1 MNIFEIL
8 GPVMIGPSSSHTA
21 GAVRAGNVAARLLGQ
36 KVARAEIVLY
46 GSLAKTYYGHGTD
59 CAIIGG
65 LLGFFPDNENIPNS
79 HALAQQAGMKYSFE
93 LNFDESILHPNT
105 VSLRLFSDCQTEIT
119 VRVESLGGG
128 AINVSGIDDAEVSF
142 TTEYHTTVIFND
154 DKSGVI
160 AEVSSVFAKMGVN
173 IAFMKLFR
181 TEGGAIMVIESD
193 EALPEQS
200 LVDLKKVKFVNRVI
214 GISPFAL

>member
-21 GAVRAGNVAARLLGQ
+21 GAVRAGNVAARLLGR
-36 KVARAEIVLY
+36 KVARAEIILY

-65 LLGFFPDNENIPNS
+65 LLGFSPDDENIVNS
-79 HALAQQAGMKYSFE
+79 HELAKKTGLEYSIE
-93 LNFDESILHPNT
+93 LCYDEVVLHPNT
-105 VSLRLFSDCQTEIT
+105 VRLNLFSENTQIT
-119 VRVESLGGG
+119 VCVQSLGGG

-142 TTEYHTTVIFND
+142 TTEYYTTVIFNE
-154 DKSGVI
+154 DKSGVM
-160 AEVSSVFAKMGVN
+160 ADVCAVFAKMDIN

-181 TEGGAIMVIESD
+181 TESSAIMVIESD
-193 EALPEQS
+193 EALPQQS
-200 LVDLKKVKFVNRVI
+200 LDELKKILYVNRVI
-214 GISPFAL
+214 AIAPFAM